1 MDKRILKTM
10 MAVAVLG
17 AACAQRAAPDGGAP
31 VAAAEVRALLAPEPS
46 ALAGEYHAHTGAL
59 RLFGT
64 QAAGTQAATATIAD
78 KQTWATRS
86 YREGEAVARNLVV
99 ETIRADSVVLRGPD
113 GNVELRAGTD
123 AAVRLVRHESDEAA
137 RDEGRHLWSV
147 RAAALAKVQARR
159 GLGIKV
165 TPFAIAER
173 QGLAVNAVEPAG
185 VFDRLGLQAGDV
197 IVGVDGAPA
206 RPGDP
211 GRIAARL
218 TNAASDV
225 VILRIARGA
234 EVWDESYVVR

>member
-1 MDKRILKTM
+1 MDKRIVTM
-10 MAVAVLG
+10 TMAAAVLG
-17 AACAQRAAPDGGAP
+17 AACAQRTGPDGGAK
-31 VAAAEVRALLAPEPS
+31 VAAAEVRALLAPEPA
-46 ALAGEYHAHTGAL
+46 ALAGEYHAHAAAL

-64 QAAGTQAATATIAD
+64 QAAGTPEATATLAD
-78 KQTWATRS
+78 TGTWATRS

-99 ETIRADSVVLRGPD
+99 ETIRPGSVVLRGPD
-113 GNVELRAGTD
+113 GSVELRAGAD

-137 RDEGRHLWSV
+137 RDEGRHVWSV

-159 GLGIKV
+159 GLGIQV

-197 IVGVDGAPA
+197 IVAVDGAFA

-211 GRIAARL
+211 ARIAARL
-218 TNAASDV
+218 TTAASDV
-225 VILRIARGA
+225 VIVRIARGA